1 MAKSDQSG
9 WRELCVAAVNEPDAE
24 KLVKLVDQIIKALDA
39 HREGLVSARK
49 FAPCGPTLRRERPPA
64 VAYER
69 KATKRLP
76 SLWQ

>member
-49 FAPCGPTLRRERPPA
+49 FAPCAQP
-64 VAYER
+64 
-69 KATKRLP
+69 
-76 SLWQ
+76 